1 MKILKLP
8 ALLLLICLLSVNI
21 FYGQAE
27 HISPLEGRWNLI
39 IDHKDGEM
47 PSWLEIRHSGNR
59 TLVGRVVVITGSARP
74 ISEVKYKGNSFN
86 FSIPVQWEPGNND
99 LSFEGN
105 LSGDVL
111 KGSMTYYDG
120 KTYSW
125 TGSRAPELPYVK
137 FPEWGEEIALFNG
150 TDLSGW
156 KTDGKNM
163 WVVENGILKSPGDNG
178 NLISDQKFT
187 NFKLHAEFRYPKGSN
202 SGIYLRGRY
211 EVQITDSYG
220 RSPMDVEFGGI
231 YGFLTP
237 SVMAAGKAGEWQS
250 YDIILNGRRVT
261 VIANGV
267 PLIMDQVIPGMT
279 GGALD
284 NLEAEPGSFMIQG
297 DHGPIEFRSFRVI
310 PLLNE

>member
-1 MKILKLP
+1 MKTIKLP
-8 ALLLLICLLSVNI
+8 VSILLFTFLTLFTLIS
-21 FYGQAE
+21 QAQD
-27 HISPLEGRWNLI
+27 ISPLEGRWNLTVNFE
-39 IDHKDGEM
+39 DRAK

-59 TLVGRVVVITGSARP
+59 TLVGRVVVYTGSARP

-86 FSIPVQWEPGNND
+86 FSIPVQWEPGTTD
-99 LSFEGN
+99 LTFEGT
-105 LSGDVL
+105 LTGDEL

-120 KTYSW
+120 KTYTW
-125 TGSRAPELPYVK
+125 TGSRSPELPYVN
-137 FPEWGEEIALFNG
+137 FPDQGDEIALFNG
-150 TDLSGW
+150 KDLSGW

-163 WVVENGILKSPGDNG
+163 WVVEGGILKSPGANG

-220 RSPMDVEFGGI
+220 RYPMDVEFSGI
-231 YGFLTP
+231 YGFLP
-237 SVMAAGKAGEWQS
+237 ASVMAAKPAGEWQS

-267 PLIMDQVIPGMT
+267 PVIMDQVIPGMT

-284 NLEAEPGSFMIQG
+284 NNETEPGPIMIQG
-297 DHGPIEFRSFRVI
+297 DHGPIEFRSFQII
-310 PLLNE
+310 PLLE